1 MNEKIFSRTEPII
14 GGWGLEKLKNSTMCL
29 FGVGGVGSYAFEALV
44 RSGVGSIVIVD
55 GAKIDVTNINRQIH
69 AAFGTVGRYKVDV
82 ETERAA
88 DINPE
93 AVITAYRE
101 YVDENNIATLIPENA
116 DYILDAVDD
125 VKAKT
130 SLAQYAFKK
139 NIPIISCMGA
149 GNKIHPDKLRIDDIF
164 STREDPLARVMRN
177 ELRKKGVPSLEVVW
191 SDEKPVVGSSRM
203 PVDDS
208 GKKVPASTAYVPS
221 SAGLLMASRVINRLT
236 GLE

>member
-139 NIPIISCMGA
+139 NIPLISCMGA